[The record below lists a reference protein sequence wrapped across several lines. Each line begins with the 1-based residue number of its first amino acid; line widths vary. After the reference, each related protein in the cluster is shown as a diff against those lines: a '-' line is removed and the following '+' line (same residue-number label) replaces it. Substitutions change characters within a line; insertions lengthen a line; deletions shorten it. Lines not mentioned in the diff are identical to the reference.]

1 MYFAAPCHL
10 SVVNLS
16 GSSNFTEFGKGF
28 LNPSFYLAWGS
39 GAKMLRIS
47 FNRKR
52 VKLKQLLG
60 IRARLALLA
69 LILVAP
75 LMLERARSLEDTR
88 TKQIALASQ
97 EFSNLAQRSAD
108 TQREVISSVETM
120 LKSAAYIRASAGGVG
135 RSCDMLR
142 ASLPVNLPWIRSLM
156 IVGMDGRVQCS
167 TLNELVGLDL
177 SDRASLKKAR
187 ATRNLVFSDFLI
199 AKSNNR
205 PIMMAAYPVSA
216 ISAGE
221 EAVIVAGINLD
232 WMSKSMSNLGG
243 RPGISAVLVDS
254 AGVVMAAPADQ
265 ASMIG
270 RALDTVPLLS
280 AIADKTIG
288 SGQAEGSLSF
298 VAADGSKRTVNF
310 VRIPGTESRLVVSID
325 EAKVSAAINREIRTA
340 YLLLGF
346 VCLFVLLGALIAAEK
361 LIIQPIEMM
370 AAVAKRFGQG
380 GWSVRAAPSR
390 LPAEFVPLARAF
402 NAMAAQLTER
412 ERELVA
418 TNDRLTVIASIDML
432 SGLAN
437 RRGFQSRLDIEWMKA
452 QQYDS
457 ELSLLMID
465 VDHFKLFN
473 DSYGHPEGDV
483 CLARL
488 GETLAGIAAETMGFA
503 GRYGGEEFC
512 LLLPNTD
519 PNRALEI
526 GEMVRTAVQSL
537 AMPHCTSS
545 YQTVTVSVGVA
556 CTKPNDGQ
564 GPGDLIEAADAAL
577 YAAKHR
583 GRNAVIEHGVVRMTD
598 GGIALAS

>member
-1 MYFAAPCHL
+1 M
-10 SVVNLS
+10 SRV
-16 GSSNFTEFGKGF
+16 
-28 LNPSFYLAWGS
+28 
-39 GAKMLRIS
+39 S

-88 TKQIALASQ
+88 GKQIALASQ
-97 EFSNLAQRSAD
+97 EFSNLAQHSAD
-108 TQREVISSVETM
+108 AQREVISSVETM
-120 LKSAAYIRASAGGVG
+120 LKSAAYIRASTGGVG
-135 RSCDMLR
+135 RSCDILR

-156 IVGMDGRVQCS
+156 IVGKDGRVQCS
-167 TLNELVGLDL
+167 TLDRLVGLDL
-177 SDRASLKKAR
+177 SDRLALRKAR
-187 ATRNLVFSDFLI
+187 ETRDFAFSDFLL
-199 AKSNNR
+199 AKSDNR
-205 PIMMAAYPVSA
+205 PVVMAAYPVSA
-216 ISAGE
+216 INDEVDS
-221 EAVIVAGINLD
+221 VIVAGVNLD
-232 WMSKSMSNLGG
+232 WLSKIMGNLGG

-254 AGVVMAAPADQ
+254 AGIVLAAPTDQ

-270 RALDTVPLLS
+270 RAIDTVPLLS
-280 AIADKTIG
+280 AIAEKAVG
-288 SGQAEGSLSF
+288 SDQAEGSLSF
-298 VAADGSKRTVNF
+298 VAADGLKRTVTF
-310 VRIPGTESRLVVSID
+310 ARIPGTQSRLIVSID
-325 EAKVSAAINREIRTA
+325 EAKVTTAINREIRTA
-340 YLLLGF
+340 YLQLGF

-361 LIIQPIEMM
+361 LIIQPIEMLSAM
-370 AAVAKRFGQG
+370 AKRFGQG
-380 GWSVRAAPSR
+380 DWSVRAARSR

-402 NAMAAQLTER
+402 NAMAAQLGQR

-437 RRGFQSRLDIEWMKA
+437 RRGFQSRLDFEWLKA

-473 DSYGHPEGDV
+473 DTYGHPEGDV
-483 CLARL
+483 CLGRL

-519 PNRALEI
+519 STRALEI
-526 GEMVRTAVQSL
+526 GEMVRVAVESL
-537 AMPHCTSS
+537 AMPHCTSH

-556 CTKPNDGQ
+556 CTKPNDTQ
-564 GPGDLIEAADAAL
+564 RPGDLIEAADAAL

-583 GRNAVIEHGVVRMTD
+583 GRNAVVEHGFVRLTD
-598 GGIALAS
+598 GSMALAS